1 MCCSR
6 VRTAHALHPI
16 SALLS
21 RLLFLR
27 IPTFSYVSSEL
38 RQVCAPLSMR
48 ARTNRHSRIS
58 SSWIRYS
65 TTCFGV
71 HTVTARQT
79 EGSILADRPSPTP
92 IRPHLRGSMN
102 YPLLFH
108 ISIRGL
114 AVPPRNPSAS
124 PSEYEPLSSVRE
136 AESLPFPLFFFL

>member
-1 MCCSR
+1 MRYIPYPHCCR
-6 VRTAHALHPI
+6 VFFFYQSLRFRMFLQSFDRYVLHCPCV
-16 SALLS
+16 
-21 RLLFLR
+21 REPTG
-27 IPTFSYVSSEL
+27 IPEFH
-38 RQVCAPLSMR
+38 PHDM
-48 ARTNRHSRIS
+48 
-58 SSWIRYS
+58 IRYS

-92 IRPHLRGSMN
+92 IRPHLRGLMN